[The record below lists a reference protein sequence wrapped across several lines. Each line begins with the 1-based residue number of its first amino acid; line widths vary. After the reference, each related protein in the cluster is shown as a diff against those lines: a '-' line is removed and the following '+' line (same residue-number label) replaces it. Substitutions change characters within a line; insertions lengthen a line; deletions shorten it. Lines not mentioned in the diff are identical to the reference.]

1 VSCKKGE
8 QLFEWGQ
15 EMADNNLYRIVLAD
29 DHVLIRHGIK
39 NLISQ
44 NSDLQVVGEVSNGE
58 ELLALLDN
66 ETVDLVIL
74 DISMPKIGGMEAVGL
89 AKAKCPWLKV
99 LILTMHKSKQYFYH
113 AMAAGADGYLVKD
126 DSDEE
131 LLIAVRKIQ
140 SGKNYISPFLAED
153 FADDVIN
160 SYRKEKKSPFQE
172 LTKREKE
179 ILQFVVDGYTSKQM
193 ADNLGLSPRTVD
205 HHRSNLLHKFKMKN
219 SVDLVNFAVRNG
231 FVTPGKY

>member
-1 VSCKKGE
+1 
-8 QLFEWGQ
+8 
-15 EMADNNLYRIVLAD
+15 MADTHPYRIVLAD

-39 NLISQ
+39 NIISQ
-44 NSDLQVVGEVSNGE
+44 NDDLEVVGEVGDGE
-58 ELLALLDN
+58 ELLKLIDRQP
-66 ETVDLVIL
+66 VDLVIL

-89 AKAKCPWLKV
+89 IKTKCSWVKV

-113 AMAAGADGYLVKD
+113 SMTAGADGYLVKD

-131 LLIAVRKIQ
+131 LLIAIRKILA
-140 SGKNYISPFLAED
+140 GKSYISPFIAED

-160 SYRKEKKSPFQE
+160 TYRGERKSPFQQ

-179 ILQFVVDGYTSKQM
+179 ILQLVVDGYTSKQM

-205 HHRSNLLHKFKMKN
+205 HHRSNLLRKFQMKN

-231 FVTPGKY
+231 FVTPVKY